1 MRVGPTASKKLSEKL
16 VTEWFSQTANA
27 NNEAFSKLKLY
38 AQVCRYELG
47 MDYFFSML
55 LILYTCHLFHS
66 SRREIVFILES
77 YCLLQFS
84 GFKVGE
90 KSKPEKSYVLVVLN
104 STKCTLFFWF

>member
-47 MDYFFSML
+47 MDYFFQCCFL
-55 LILYTCHLFHS
+55 CILATCSIPVEEKSLYLF
-66 SRREIVFILES
+66 IES

-84 GFKVGE
+84 SFKFGE
-90 KSKPEKSYVLVVLN
+90 KSKPEKPYV
-104 STKCTLFFWF
+104 